1 MADSRNRHTE
11 LGGVDS
17 GSMAESGT
25 GSTIITRL
33 ESGDAVML
41 YDPSLCGNFAL
52 EWFDPA
58 HWQQRGALAG
68 AAPGRGST
76 WFFAADGREYALRHY
91 RRGGLI
97 GRFNADLYLGRDPQR
112 SRPFREFS
120 LLRQCVQAGLPVA
133 TPVAARF
140 VRAGNGYRGD
150 LLTLRVRGAR
160 TLSSRL
166 REGGLPLEEWRAV
179 GGVIGAFHREGIC
192 HADLNAH
199 NILFDAAGAIRLI
212 DFDRGQIRRPGWW
225 KDANLARLRR
235 SLCKVADALPA
246 VPLDEAGWAA
256 LLDGYFLGTVQT
268 AVR

>member
-1 MADSRNRHTE
+1 M
-11 LGGVDS
+11 
-17 GSMAESGT
+17 
-25 GSTIITRL
+25 ITRL

-58 HWQQRGALAG
+58 YWQQLGALAG
-68 AAPGRGST
+68 SAPGRGST
-76 WFFAADGREYALRHY
+76 WFFNAEGREYALRHY

-97 GRFNADLYLGRDPQR
+97 GRFNADLYFGQDVQH

-133 TPVAARF
+133 TPVAARV

-150 LLTLRVRGAR
+150 LLTLRIPGAR
-160 TLSSRL
+160 TLASRL
-166 REGGLPLEEWRAV
+166 REGGLSAEEWRAV
-179 GGVIGAFHREGIC
+179 GGVIAAFHRVGIC

-212 DFDRGQIRRPGWW
+212 DFDRGQFRRPGWW

-235 SLCKVADALPA
+235 SLCKVVDASPA
-246 VPLDEAGWAA
+246 VPMDEAGWAA
-256 LLDGYFLGTVQT
+256 LLDGYFFGTESS